1 MRIAWMAPPSL
12 PNPPMNHP
20 VLRLASFAAGALLWT
35 LCAAAPVTPPT
46 PADQR
51 MLRLAELWRD
61 VRFLHPELATGKVDW
76 DTAMATSLP
85 ALQSAT
91 NGPQLHA
98 ALTQL
103 MAPLRD
109 ASVLAAPSAP
119 APYVARDDTAAPVTW
134 LPGEIALVRL
144 HHAPTSGE
152 AAALTAAYGD
162 IAARARGVIVDLRP
176 DEPGFVTES
185 VVQQLIAQ
193 LIDSPVQLPA
203 IRYRTHAGYRPQQGE
218 SSGNYTSGFDVAES
232 ELVLPTRKTR
242 AVPLVFVTNIRRPPP
257 MVALALQRRGQAW
270 IVAQGGLWTP
280 GMLTQYTA
288 VIDKGVAVRFP
299 LGELVYDDG
308 STGAFADATPPADEA
323 AGPASPVVGLARNL
337 LASGKRP
344 GPAAAPRLAP
354 MPVRMVEKPYEDM
367 ALPTLG
373 WRQLA
378 VIKLWAVMDAFFP
391 YQEGMA
397 QPLRASLPRYL
408 REMETVDSPAQYAL
422 ALQRMAATLEDSHVR
437 LVSVE
442 LDKHLG
448 TAWAW
453 VPLVRAEGKIAV
465 GRLNPDSAAAKA
477 GLQGGDVVL
486 RVDDEDAQLRAR
498 RLGELLG
505 GSTPAGRDY
514 RGVGNLLR
522 GDADKPAVLEVE
534 RGDGQVRTVSL
545 ARVTMPANKSA
556 LAMPRTAAPP
566 SPAAY
571 RLLDARI
578 GYANLSL
585 LQPAQIAPM
594 FEALEKTDSLILDM
608 RGYPRGVW
616 MQLAARLNVRKAKN
630 GAAFSRPILSYR
642 GKSNLQVFQAIPPTS
657 AAPYQGK
664 VIMLINETA
673 ISQAEHTAMFV
684 AAAAPVTFIGAAT
697 AGANGDL
704 TNTLL
709 PGNVLVEF
717 TGQNIHHVDGKPLQ
731 RVGIQPHI
739 PSAPTL
745 AGLRAGRDEV
755 LERAIAFARDG
766 K

>member
-1 MRIAWMAPPSL
+1 MVGTTNSAHSA
-12 PNPPMNHP
+12 MNHSL
-20 VLRLASFAAGALLWT
+20 LRLAGFTASALLWT
-35 LCAAAPVTPPT
+35 LCAAAPAAPLA

-76 DTAMATSLP
+76 DMAMATSLP

-91 NGPQLHA
+91 TAPQLHA

-103 MAPLRD
+103 MAPIRD
-109 ASVLAAPSAP
+109 ASVLAAPPEP
-119 APYVARDDTAAPVTW
+119 APYVVRDDAAAPVEW
-134 LPGEIALVRL
+134 LPGDIALLRL
-144 HHAPTSGE
+144 HHAPSRAEE
-152 AAALTAAYGD
+152 AAFAAAHGD

-176 DEPGFVTES
+176 DGPGFVAES
-185 VVQQLIAQ
+185 VVQQLVAQ

-203 IRYRTHAGYRPQQGE
+203 IRSRTHAGYRAQQGE
-218 SSGNYTSGFDVAES
+218 GSGGYTSGFEIPES
-232 ELVLPTRKTR
+232 ELVLPARKTR
-242 AVPLVFVTNIRRPPP
+242 AVPLVFVTNIRRSPP

-270 IVAQGGLWTP
+270 IVAQGGLWAP
-280 GMLTQYTA
+280 GLLPQRTA
-288 VIDKGVAVRFP
+288 LIDKGVAVRFP

-308 STGAFADATPPADEA
+308 STGAYADATPPADGV
-323 AGPASPVVGLARNL
+323 AGPASPVVVLARGL
-337 LASGKRP
+337 LEGGKRP
-344 GPAAAPRLAP
+344 GPPAVPRLTQ
-354 MPVRMVEKPYEDM
+354 MPLRMADKPYEEM
-367 ALPTLG
+367 PLPTLG

-378 VIKLWAVMDAFFP
+378 VIKLWAVADAFFP
-391 YQEGMA
+391 YQEGMT
-397 QPLRASLPRYL
+397 QPLQASLPRFL

-437 LVSVE
+437 LVSAE

-448 TAWAW
+448 MARVS

-465 GRLNPDSAAAKA
+465 AGLHPDSAAAKA
-477 GLQGGDVVL
+477 GLQSGDVVL
-486 RVDDEDAQLRAR
+486 RVDGEDAQLRAR

-505 GSTPAGRDY
+505 GSTPAGRDH
-514 RGVGNLLR
+514 RGLGNLLR
-522 GDADKPAVLEVE
+522 GDADKPAVLEIE
-534 RGDGQVRTVSL
+534 RAGQVRTVSL
-545 ARVTMPANKSA
+545 ARATMPANMSA
-556 LAMPRTAAPP
+556 LTMPRTAAAA

-571 RLLDARI
+571 RLLDART
-578 GYANLSL
+578 GYANLTL
-585 LQPAQIAPM
+585 LQPAQIDAM
-594 FEALEKTDSLILDM
+594 FDALGQTDSLILDM
-608 RGYPRGVW
+608 RGYPKGVW
-616 MQLAARLNVRKAKN
+616 LPLAARLNVRKAQS
-630 GAAFSRPILSYR
+630 GVAISRPILSYK
-642 GKSNLQVFQAIPPTS
+642 GKSNALFFQAIPP
-657 AAPYQGK
+657 ARFAPYQGK

-673 ISQAEHTAMFV
+673 MSQAEHTAMFV
-684 AAAAPVTFIGAAT
+684 AAAAPVTFIGAT
-697 AGANGDL
+697 TSGTNGDL

-717 TGQNIHHVDGKPLQ
+717 TGQDIRYPDGRPLQ